1 MNSSIR
7 ISILSSLGLLLLAQL
22 IYLPVLLSIIFI
34 IILISLYFSLQPGR
48 QPIAKYWTFSLI
60 ALALLSIYLQ
70 YRAFIGVEAGVAVL
84 STFLFAK
91 ALETRTRRDVI
102 ILFNFALFVSAS
114 SFLFS
119 QSIWMAFMV
128 ILSLLSCLI
137 GLYRL
142 QTSEFE
148 YQASAVQALKRD
160 ARHVGRFVLYA
171 LPFFVLL
178 FMFFPRLPP
187 LWHIPIPENKGITG
201 ISDSMS
207 PGDIAELSQSS
218 ALAFRIIGDV
228 QQLPPRHELYWR
240 AMVLDEYDGQR
251 WRSSFVNQQPLMRS
265 DVLQPAHARSF
276 DYQYL
281 AADPGVRWVMGLEK
295 SVPLERRYYSQQDW
309 GIVPRRLTQRVEP
322 IPLRWIGDIQTQT
335 VSNAHLNLRINTQ
348 FPVQQDLQAQQLAQR
363 LFLHS
368 GQDPERY
375 VQQVLRWY
383 RENGFVYTL
392 TPGRLGQHRVDEF
405 LFQSRQGFCE
415 HYASSFVMLM
425 RYVGIPARVV
435 TGYQGGELAPD
446 GKSWE
451 VRQLDAHAW
460 TEVLLNGKWQ
470 RFDPT
475 AMISP
480 QRVEQGMQNLIAEDQ
495 AVLGERGSGWTYRH
509 YHLMNKLRIWSDYA
523 SYQWQSK
530 VVGYNAESQRGW
542 LAKLGLHSSYANIL
556 MLILT
561 ILGLLGLYMAWLYYQ
576 HLRRQPKLAQ
586 LLQTF
591 SKPLPPELQKKPA
604 ETFNM
609 WMSRLAAQA
618 ESQQHHVFKQTV
630 QLYEQMQYASEQVS
644 EADLKKFKALLNSC
658 ASALKNHRKGLS

>member
-1 MNSSIR
+1 MHSSIR
-7 ISILSSLGLLLLAQL
+7 ISILSSLSLLLLAQL
-22 IYLPVLLSIIFI
+22 LYLPVLLSVIFL

-48 QPIAKYWTFSLI
+48 QPIAKHWTFILI

-70 YRAFIGVEAGVAVL
+70 HRAFVGVEAGVAVL

-102 ILFNFALFVSAS
+102 ILFNFALFVGAS

-128 ILSLLSCLI
+128 ILGLLSCLI

-148 YQASAVQALKRD
+148 YQASAVHALKRD
-160 ARHVGRFVLYA
+160 AQHVGRFVLYA
-171 LPFFVLL
+171 LPFFILL

-201 ISDSMS
+201 ISDTMS
-207 PGDIAELSQSS
+207 PGDIAELSQSG
-218 ALAFRIIGDV
+218 ALAFRIIGDM
-228 QQLPPRHELYWR
+228 QKLPPRHALYWR
-240 AMVLDEYDGQR
+240 AMVLDEYDGQH
-251 WRSSFVNQQPLMRS
+251 WRSSYINQQPLAHTDLR
-265 DVLQPAHARSF
+265 VPASAHSF

-281 AADPGVRWVMGLEK
+281 ASDPGVRWVMGLEK
-295 SVPLERRYYSQQDW
+295 SVPLEHRYYSQQDW
-309 GIVPRRLTQRVEP
+309 SIVPRRLTQRVEP
-322 IPLRWIGDIQTQT
+322 ISLRWIGEVQTQT
-335 VSNAHLNLRINTQ
+335 GKYIHLNRLNTQ
-348 FPVQQDLQAQQLAQR
+348 IPVQLDLRAQQLAQR
-363 LFLHS
+363 LFQQS
-368 GQDPERY
+368 GQNPERY
-375 VQQVLRWY
+375 IQLVLGWYQQ
-383 RENGFVYTL
+383 NNFVYTL
-392 TPGRLGQHRVDEF
+392 KPGQLGQHRIDEF

-460 TEVLLNGKWQ
+460 TEVLLNNKWQ

-475 AMISP
+475 AIISP
-480 QRVEQGMQNLIAEDQ
+480 QRIDQGMQNLIVADQ
-495 AVLGERGSGWTYRH
+495 AVLGEGGSGWNYRH
-509 YHLMNKLRIWSDYA
+509 YHVMNKLRIWSDYA

-530 VVGYNAESQRGW
+530 VVGYNAASQRGW

-556 MLILT
+556 MLMGTMVI
-561 ILGLLGLYMAWLYYQ
+561 LLGLYATWLYYQ
-576 HLRRQPKLAQ
+576 YVTRQPKLIRIVQ
-586 LLQTF
+586 KF
-591 SKPLPPELQKKPA
+591 SKTLVPDLQQQPA

-618 ESQQHHVFKQTV
+618 EPHATPVFEQTA
-630 QLYEQMQYASEQVS
+630 QLYQQIQYAPVQMS
-644 EADLKKFKALLNSC
+644 EADLRNFKDLLNSC
-658 ASALKNHRKGLS
+658 ASALKKQRKSLS